1 MPLGSTTAFIP
12 AGRSDLNALAIS
24 NMPYFALAF
33 LVIAVL
39 VGILGFAGLAGAA
52 SGIAQVMCFVFAALC
67 VLAGWGGGWRQE
79 E

>member
-1 MPLGSTTAFIP
+1 MQYI
-12 AGRSDLNALAIS
+12 
-24 NMPYFALAF
+24 ALAF

-52 SGIAQVMCFVFAALC
+52 SGVAQVMCGVFAGLC
-67 VLAGWGGGWRQE
+67 VLSAWSGIRPNE